1 MSKVVISNEEL
12 KKVAEIARLSLNEEE
27 LKELRKEIESILI
40 AFSQVEEMEIKEEE
54 LHYVVEH
61 FNVFR
66 EDIEPIKFENP
77 ELIVNLAPRRKDR
90 YFQVPRS
97 L

>member
-1 MSKVVISNEEL
+1 MAKVIISNEEL
-12 KKVAEIARLSLNEEE
+12 RKVAEIARLSLNEEE
-27 LKELRKEIESILI
+27 LQQLRIEIESILI
-40 AFSQVEEMEIKEEE
+40 AFSQMEEMEIKEEE

-66 EDIEPIKFENP
+66 EDIEPIKFEKADQ
-77 ELIVNLAPRRKDR
+77 ITDLAPRKKGR
-90 YFQVPRS
+90 YLQVPRS